1 MTILAQLL
9 HHPLP
14 PLTEY
19 FQTLEL
25 SPGLGKEQAVLSH
38 CTVVTL
44 ETELILTM
52 GRSGVH

>member
-1 MTILAQLL
+1 MTILAQQL